1 MAIVTVG
8 IDLAK
13 NVFALHG
20 VNETGHVELRRPSVA
35 RAKLHALVA
44 ALPPCTIAM
53 EACTGA
59 HHWARLFA
67 QVRPHRQADGTEAGD
82 TLPHERQARQERRR
96 RRRGHL

>member
-20 VNETGHVELRRPSVA
+20 VNETGHVELQRPSVA
-35 RAKLHALVA
+35 RAKLHVLVA
-44 ALPPCTIAM
+44 SLPPCTIAM

-59 HHWARLFA
+59 HHWSLSVVF
-67 QVRPHRQADGTEAGD
+67 Q
-82 TLPHERQARQERRR
+82 
-96 RRRGHL
+96 